1 MRKMKEH
8 HKLIV
13 LFFSIILCNMFVFRM
28 AIVFG
33 ESMEPTLN
41 ANDWV
46 LVWQLFYN
54 PFPGDI
60 VITDKSNEYSQNLV
74 KRVIAVENQ
83 HLVLCDNQVF
93 VDDVL
98 IEEDYLLE
106 KNTCDY
112 STVDMVI
119 PEGEVFVMGDN
130 RGGSKDSRDFGCIP
144 VEQVKGKVLIRLFP
158 LNKICLLH

>member
-1 MRKMKEH
+1 
-8 HKLIV
+8 
-13 LFFSIILCNMFVFRM
+13 MFVFRM